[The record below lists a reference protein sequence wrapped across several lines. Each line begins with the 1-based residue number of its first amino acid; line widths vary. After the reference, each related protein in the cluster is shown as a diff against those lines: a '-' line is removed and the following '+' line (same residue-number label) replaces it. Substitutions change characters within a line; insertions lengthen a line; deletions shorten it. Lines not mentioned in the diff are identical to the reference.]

1 MLWQPS
7 KEGVLFNIAVLINVR
22 LRKKNS
28 PAQHTILNANLTK
41 TISSN
46 LAITLISFISLIVDI
61 NIIEYVFTD
70 WTDMHSII
78 RVMKNLRWTMIQSQ
92 LNAVLNSIIY
102 ATRNSRM
109 KRYYYN
115 LLNCRNNKERK
126 RKTSRPAINAK
137 AKRKD

>member
-1 MLWQPS
+1 
-7 KEGVLFNIAVLINVR
+7 
-22 LRKKNS
+22 
-28 PAQHTILNANLTK
+28 
-41 TISSN
+41 
-46 LAITLISFISLIVDI
+46 
-61 NIIEYVFTD
+61 
-70 WTDMHSII
+70 MHSII
-78 RVMKNLRWTMIQSQ
+78 RVMKSLRWTMIQSQ

>member
-1 MLWQPS
+1 
-7 KEGVLFNIAVLINVR
+7 
-22 LRKKNS
+22 
-28 PAQHTILNANLTK
+28 
-41 TISSN
+41 
-46 LAITLISFISLIVDI
+46 
-61 NIIEYVFTD
+61 
-70 WTDMHSII
+70 
-78 RVMKNLRWTMIQSQ
+78 MIQSQ

-109 KRYYYN
+109 KRYYYK